1 MSDTRLPSQIVP
13 GLEAGFRKME
23 PLLDRIPLLSAAA
36 QQAQQI
42 ASQSEIELNQL
53 APVLEAEPLLAAR
66 VLQVANSSFYGFPR
80 QIASIRE
87 ACVILG
93 QHTLR
98 NLILAAAILDILKE
112 HTSEEE
118 HCLALSRHCAHTA
131 AIARRLAPQ
140 FGQSGDV
147 AYTVG
152 LLHDIGSLFMHALLP
167 GEAIK
172 VREYIQS
179 EACTEEQAEQVIFG
193 FDHASLSGAIA
204 QRWNLPTEI
213 SAAITAHHD
222 PSRWPGDLTDL
233 IHVADAISSWMT
245 RNEPLSA
252 LINDIAPGVME
263 RRGLSE
269 TSIAGFLEECP
280 PPDDPDLDTLL
291 SG

>member
-1 MSDTRLPSQIVP
+1 
-13 GLEAGFRKME
+13 ME

-42 ASQSEIELNQL
+42 ASQSEMELNQL

-66 VLQVANSSFYGFPR
+66 VLHVANSPFYGFPR

-87 ACVILG
+87 ACVVLG

-98 NLILAAAILDILKE
+98 NLILAAAVLDILKE
-112 HTSEEE
+112 HTTAEEY
-118 HCLALSRHCAHTA
+118 CLALSRHCAHTA

-152 LLHDIGSLFMHALLP
+152 LLHDTGSLFMYALLP
-167 GEAIK
+167 GETIK
-172 VREYIQS
+172 VREYMQS
-179 EACTEEQAEQVIFG
+179 KACTEEQAEQTILG

-222 PSRWPGDLTDL
+222 PGRWPGDLTDL
-233 IHVADAISSWMT
+233 IHVADVISSWMT
-245 RNEPLSA
+245 RDEPLSV
-252 LINDIAPGVME
+252 LISTIAPDVRE
-263 RRGLSE
+263 HRGLSE
-269 TSIAGFLEECP
+269 ARIAGFLEECP
-280 PPDDPDLDTLL
+280 SPDDPDLDTLL
-291 SG
+291 SS